1 MNRPVSKPPRLRA
14 IRRAQVLK
22 LIRRIHLYAGL
33 FLAPWVMLY
42 GTTALLFNHPGA
54 FTERAV
60 SHLGADLLAGTALA
74 DPPTSK
80 AAAEEVHAAIMTRL
94 AADGVDT
101 RGWSRPDNARWIG
114 RFALRGRDGDRR
126 IDMRVAPTGKGLT
139 VHERPLTQALDH
151 PLASIEALD
160 ARPADAVAE
169 GDWSSL
175 ARALELPADALRYD
189 GAPTLM
195 FDLATPDGTWRM
207 SYDLDD
213 RELEGEPLAGR
224 DTISTARSFL
234 MDLHTTHAYPSVFS
248 LRWLWSLVVD
258 AMGVAMITWGLTGL
272 MMWFFQLKSLRRV
285 GLWVVGGGVLTIFG
299 LAVSLFGS
307 FGY

>member
-42 GTTALLFNHPGA
+42 GTTALLFNHPGD

-101 RGWSRPDNARWIG
+101 RGWSRPDFW
-114 RFALRGRDGDRR
+114 
-126 IDMRVAPTGKGLT
+126 
-139 VHERPLTQALDH
+139 
-151 PLASIEALD
+151 
-160 ARPADAVAE
+160 
-169 GDWSSL
+169 
-175 ARALELPADALRYD
+175 
-189 GAPTLM
+189 
-195 FDLATPDGTWRM
+195 
-207 SYDLDD
+207 
-213 RELEGEPLAGR
+213 
-224 DTISTARSFL
+224 
-234 MDLHTTHAYPSVFS
+234 
-248 LRWLWSLVVD
+248 
-258 AMGVAMITWGLTGL
+258 
-272 MMWFFQLKSLRRV
+272 
-285 GLWVVGGGVLTIFG
+285 
-299 LAVSLFGS
+299 
-307 FGY
+307 